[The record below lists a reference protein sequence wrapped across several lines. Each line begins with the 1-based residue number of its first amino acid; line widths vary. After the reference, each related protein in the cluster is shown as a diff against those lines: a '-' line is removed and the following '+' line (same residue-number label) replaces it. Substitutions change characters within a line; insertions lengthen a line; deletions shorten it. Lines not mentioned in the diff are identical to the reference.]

1 MNETYNVG
9 GHNEKQNIEVVHTLC
24 DLLDE
29 LCPTTGSYRNLITY
43 VQDRPGHDLRYAI
56 DASKIQ
62 RELGWIPEET
72 FESGIRKT
80 VTWYLN
86 NLDWCRRVQDGSY
99 QRERLGAT
107 V

>member
-1 MNETYNVG
+1 MHIIYV
-9 GHNEKQNIEVVHTLC
+9 
-24 DLLDE
+24 LDR
-29 LCPTTGSYRNLITY
+29 LGY
-43 VQDRPGHDLRYAI
+43 DLRYAN
-56 DASKIQ
+56 DSSKTQ
-62 RELGWIPEET
+62 RELGWPPEET

-80 VTWYLN
+80 VEWYLD